1 MTRNPILTILMVI
14 GGVILLLPGVCA
26 IFFITM
32 MGGPGGWDSTLV
44 SLWFVCFLVSAGGVL
59 LIVKAFR

>member
-1 MTRNPILTILMVI
+1 MAHNPILTILMVI

-26 IFFITM
+26 IFFMT
-32 MGGPGGWDSTLV
+32 MGGPGGWDSTLI

-59 LIVKAFR
+59 LIVKALR

>member
-1 MTRNPILTILMVI
+1 MARHPVLTILMVI
-14 GGVILLLPGVCA
+14 GGLILLLPGACA

-32 MGGPGGWDSTLV
+32 GGPGGDSALV
-44 SLWFVCFLVSAGGVL
+44 SLWFVCFLISAGGVV